1 MGNKNKAK
9 GTRAESAVV
18 KYLKDHGIQAER
30 RTLTG
35 NKDQGDIKVIDA
47 SGNAWIIEVKT
58 GKQTHNPSRSQLE
71 EWMRQTREE
80 AYNAGMHGI
89 LCVVRYNRKIV
100 DADVYIDHSFL
111 QFGDEPIKEH
121 MYLDQLAKQFV

>member
-1 MGNKNKAK
+1 MSNKNKAK

-30 RTLTG
+30 RALTG

-47 SGNAWIIEVKT
+47 SGSAWIIEVKT

-80 AYNAGMHGI
+80 ARNSGMHGI
-89 LCVVRYNRKIV
+89 LCVVRYNRKLV

-111 QFGDEPIKEH
+111 QFDDEPIKEH
-121 MYLDQLAKQFV
+121 MYLDQLVKQFT